1 MFFEMVAY
9 AVSGGMDCAVCEMSV
24 IEDFKTSRL
33 VS

>member
-9 AVSGGMDCAVCEMSV
+9 AVSGGMDCAVCEISV
-24 IEDFKTSRL
+24 MADFKTSCL